1 MYAYIMKMYNLTMLK
16 ELMQS
21 TNAEKDYSKAIEYL
35 NGIDGVKADPE
46 EIPSSM

>member
-1 MYAYIMKMYNLTMLK
+1 
-16 ELMQS
+16 MQS
-21 TNAEKDYSKAIEYL
+21 MNAEKDYSKAIEYL